1 MTTTVTLKTHD
12 WPVDV
17 ETVDSYERVYHSV
30 TETVPP
36 HTERQFVIHSTRD
49 IRFTELPLVS
59 IGGAEAEAGK
69 TEF

>member
-17 ETVDSYERVYHSV
+17 ETIDSTDRSYHSV

-36 HTERQFVIHSTRD
+36 HTERQFHIHSTRD
-49 IRFTELPLVS
+49 LRFTELPLVS
-59 IGGAEAEAGK
+59 SSGEAPSAG
-69 TEF
+69 

>member
-17 ETVDSYERVYHSV
+17 ETVDSYDRVYHAV

-36 HTERQFVIHSTRD
+36 HTERQFYVTSTRD
-49 IRFTELPLVS
+49 LRFTELPLVS
-59 IGGAEAEAGK
+59 QGGEASEQP
-69 TEF
+69 TT